1 MHSKKWFAAVVL
13 GAITGTAGADGAA
26 GGVEKPLWELGF
38 GIGPLVSP
46 DYRGSD
52 ESRAYYLPLPYI
64 VYRGDLVKVDRRGV
78 YSRLYESG
86 SVVIDLSG
94 DAGVPVDSSKNEAR
108 RDMPDLD
115 TSFEVGPSLEVCL
128 WRTCHGER
136 KLQFRMPLR
145 AMFTTDFGSI
155 DSHGGLINPHINY
168 DMKNIGP
175 GGGWSLGISAG
186 ALYATERYHDY
197 YYEVAPQYATATRP
211 AYDARGGYSGSRVSI
226 GISKRFKRMWAGA
239 FARYDNLNGAV
250 FEDSPLMRVGHSF
263 MAGFGVAWIFAVSD
277 QSIEVHE

>member
-1 MHSKKWFAAVVL
+1 MGVAPL
-13 GAITGTAGADGAA
+13 GIAH
-26 GGVEKPLWELGF
+26 EKPLWELGF
-38 GIGPLVSP
+38 GIAPLVSP

-64 VYRGDLVKVDRRGV
+64 VYRGDILKVDRRGV

-86 SVVIDLSG
+86 GVVIDLSG
-94 DAGVPVDSSKNEAR
+94 DAGVPADSKKNEAR

-128 WRTCHGER
+128 WRNCHGER
-136 KLQFRMPLR
+136 KLQFRLPMR

-155 DSHGGLINPHINY
+155 ESRGGLINPHINY

-175 GGGWSLGISAG
+175 GGGWNLGLSAG
-186 ALYATERYHDY
+186 ALYASERYHDY

-226 GISKRFKRMWAGA
+226 ALSKRFKRMWVGA
-239 FARYDNLNGAV
+239 FARYDNLSGAV

-263 MAGFGVAWIFAVSD
+263 MAGFGVAWIFA
-277 QSIEVHE
+277 QSEHLVEVDD

>member
-1 MHSKKWFAAVVL
+1 MRTIYWLSATILLGVTTTSFAE
-13 GAITGTAGADGAA
+13 
-26 GGVEKPLWELGF
+26 EKPRWELGF

-52 ESRAYYLPLPYI
+52 ESRVYYLPLPYI
-64 VYRGDLVKVDRRGV
+64 IYRGDFLKVDRRGI
-78 YSRLYESG
+78 YSRVYESG
-86 SVVIDLSG
+86 RVVIELSV

-115 TSFEVGPSLEVCL
+115 AVFELGPSFEVCL
-128 WRTCHGER
+128 WRRCDGER
-136 KLQFRMPLR
+136 KLQFRVPVR
-145 AMFTTDFGSI
+145 ALFSTDFGSV
-155 DSHGGLINPHINY
+155 DGRGGLINPHINF

-186 ALYATERYHDY
+186 PLYATEGYHDY

-211 AYDARGGYSGSRVSI
+211 AYDARGGYSGSRMTL
-226 GISKRFKRMWAGA
+226 GLSKRFRHTWVGA
-239 FARYDNLNGAV
+239 FARYDNLNGAA

-263 MAGFGVAWIFAVSD
+263 MAGFGVAWIFA
-277 QSIEVHE
+277 QSEHLVEVDD